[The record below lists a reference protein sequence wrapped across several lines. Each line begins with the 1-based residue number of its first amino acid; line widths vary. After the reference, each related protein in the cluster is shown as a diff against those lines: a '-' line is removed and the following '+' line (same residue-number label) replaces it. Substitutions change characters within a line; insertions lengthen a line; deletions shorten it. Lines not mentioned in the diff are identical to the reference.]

1 MPLVQPENR
10 SPHNHG
16 GKNTSA
22 GVLRS
27 VLCGA
32 LRGALRGIWQWSGI
46 VVIAAMAVLAAGVV
60 VVTPW
65 TDSKDPLQTPPVS
78 RQEVVF
84 WHFWGGA
91 DRDVVEDVAR
101 RFNAS
106 QTQYHVR
113 PVAMPGNNLDV
124 KVFLSVT
131 GGDPPDLINQDDP
144 VIASWAGR
152 GALLALDEVASPAEM
167 RELKTWLYP
176 AARRLTTYNG
186 RMYGLCNGLDIRLL
200 YYNRTLFEELDI
212 QPPQTLAELDA
223 ISKRASLVV
232 DGRRQRFG
240 YLPDSRR
247 LLAWGAVFGG
257 SVNDEAED
265 LPTVDSPQMVAAL
278 DWMQSYSRRYGAQQV
293 LRFRQDDQSLPGK
306 TFPLLPVGQSLHGR
320 YAMILDGQWRVRD
333 IAASQQQRR
342 DAGLPVAEYGVCEL
356 PPPPGGKQK
365 AGWANGN
372 FFIIPRRAQNAAGA
386 WAFMKFWSGAGGN
399 EAEAARTC
407 AAGGWIPVSGQVASQ
422 PSFQAFLKQQPLFA
436 RFVEMAASSNQL
448 PTPVIPSA
456 PALNRQLKSAGSA
469 AMSDTSKSPAEL
481 LKRAQFEIQQSI
493 KRQQQ

>member
-1 MPLVQPENR
+1 MFRILYHR
-10 SPHNHG
+10 SG
-16 GKNTSA
+16 T
-22 GVLRS
+22 
-27 VLCGA
+27 
-32 LRGALRGIWQWSGI
+32 
-46 VVIAAMAVLAAGVV
+46 VVIAAMAVLAIAVV
-60 VVTPW
+60 LVTPLL
-65 TDSKDPLQTPPVS
+65 DKKDALQSPPAA

-106 QTQYHVR
+106 QQKYHVR

-144 VIASWAGR
+144 VIASWAER
-152 GALLALDEVASPAEM
+152 GALLPLDEVASEEEM
-167 RELKTWLYP
+167 RELETWLYP
-176 AARRLTTYNG
+176 AARRLTTYDN

-200 YYNRTLFEELDI
+200 YYNRTLFKELDL
-212 QPPQTLAELDA
+212 QPPATLAELDE
-223 ISKRASLVV
+223 ISERASLVE
-232 DGRRQRFG
+232 DGERKRFG

-257 SVNDEAED
+257 NVYDEAAGQ
-265 LPTVDSPQMVAAL
+265 PAINSPQMVAAL
-278 DWMQSYSRRYGAQQV
+278 EWMQSYSRRHGAQQV

-306 TFPLLPVGQSLHGR
+306 TFPLLPVGDSPHGR

-333 IAASQQQRR
+333 IAASEQQRR
-342 DAGLPVAEYGVCEL
+342 AAGKPVAEFGVCPL
-356 PPPPGGKQK
+356 PPPPGGKQN

-372 FFIIPRRAQNAAGA
+372 FFIIPRNARNAAGA
-386 WAFMKFWSGAGGN
+386 WEFMKFWSGAGGH

-407 AAGGWIPVSGQVASQ
+407 AAGGWIPASAEVARQ
-422 PSFQAFLKQQPLFA
+422 PAFKAYLKEQPLFA
-436 RFVEMAASSNQL
+436 RFVEMAGSENQL

-469 AMSDTSKSPAEL
+469 AMSDVNQSPAEL
-481 LKRAQFEIQQSI
+481 LKRAQFEIEQSI